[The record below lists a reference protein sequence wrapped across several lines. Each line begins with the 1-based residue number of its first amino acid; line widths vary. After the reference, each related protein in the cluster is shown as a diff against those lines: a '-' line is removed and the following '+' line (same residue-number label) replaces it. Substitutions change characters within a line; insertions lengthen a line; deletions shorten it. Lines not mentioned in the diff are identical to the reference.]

1 MVGPLVGLGAT
12 KNYCSFYFMRSP
24 RVAHRRHAAE
34 LKDYDFSGATIRFPA
49 DKPLPAALVRK
60 LVVAR
65 LKEPEAGQKK

>member
-24 RVAHRRHAAE
+24 QVAQRRHAAE

-49 DKPLPAALVRK
+49 DKPLPAAHVRK
-60 LVVAR
+60 FVVAR
-65 LKEPEAGQKK
+65 LKETETGQKN